1 MSFMKTK
8 SLFTLLIPALFNHL
22 AFAQIPPSMMPPQGI
37 QPGMQQGMPRPPE
50 GGVMRDDPR
59 RPVDQI
65 SRDLG
70 VSPDQF
76 RACFNDVKPAPKGS
90 LPGSNQKQANKA
102 VLLGCLQRA
111 NPSITNGSLDQ
122 VMDRYRPG
130 GRAAQ

>member
-1 MSFMKTK
+1 MKIHPLF
-8 SLFTLLIPALFNHL
+8 SLLAPIFFIGSAL
-22 AFAQIPPSMMPPQGI
+22 AQMPPSMMPSQGMK
-37 QPGMQQGMPRPPE
+37 PGMQQGMPRPPQGE
-50 GGVMRDDPR
+50 VMRDDPR

-76 RACFNDVKPAPKGS
+76 RACFNDINPAPKGS